1 MSFAKKIQSLDRRW
15 VYLIIALAI
24 IVPLLIPF
32 NSRTYVTEPSEN
44 IYKMIDSFSGN
55 PNKAILICFSHDAS
69 TMAELFPM
77 EVSILR
83 QCFLR
88 NIKVFTICFSPTSAP
103 LMDYAINTAKK
114 PYPNIKSGINYV
126 NFGYK
131 PASIQIPIILDM
143 GEDIAKA
150 IKTDS
155 EGRKV
160 ANLPIM
166 KGIKNYNDMNLVIDV
181 SASGSVYYW
190 ITYARAKFG
199 ANVAAGI
206 TAVMAADN
214 YPYLQSGQLIGMLS
228 GLKGAAEYEKM
239 VDVFAVHNRPFSK
252 EIIKSTWVKITN
264 KKIPYNFKLAR
275 IGMNAQSVAHLVII
289 LFIIIGNLG
298 FFLSKKEEKK

>member
-1 MSFAKKIQSLDRRW
+1 MSFAQKIQSLDRRW
-15 VYLIIALAI
+15 VYLIVALAI
-24 IVPLLIPF
+24 IIPLLIPF

-55 PNKAILICFSHDAS
+55 PNKAVLLCFSHDAS

-83 QCFLR
+83 HCFLR
-88 NIKVFTICFSPTSAP
+88 NVKIFTICFTPAAAP

-131 PASIQIPIILDM
+131 PASIQVPIMLDM
-143 GEDIAKA
+143 GEDISKA
-150 IKTDS
+150 IKTDA

-160 ANLPIM
+160 ENLPIM
-166 KGIKNYNDMNLVIDV
+166 KGIKNYDDMNLVIDV
-181 SASGSVYYW
+181 SGSGSVYSW

-239 VDVFAVHNRPFSK
+239 VDVFAAKDRPFSK
-252 EIIKSTWVKITN
+252 EIIKNSWVKITD

-275 IGMNAQSVAHLVII
+275 IGMNAQSIAHLMII
-289 LFIIIGNLG
+289 VFILIGNLG
-298 FFLSKKEEKK
+298 YFLSKKEEKN